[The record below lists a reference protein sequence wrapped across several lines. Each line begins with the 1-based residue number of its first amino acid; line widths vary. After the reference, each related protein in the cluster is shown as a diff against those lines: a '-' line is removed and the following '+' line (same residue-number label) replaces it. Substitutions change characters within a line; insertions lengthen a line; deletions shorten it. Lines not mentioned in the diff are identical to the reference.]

1 MKHSQSLTVLR
12 DIPSPCLEA
21 LSPISQILS
30 FTYIY
35 LSVSLLSTFP
45 EHIPK
50 CPSPLHHCL
59 VPNLSSSPIA
69 EVPISYLEDQQ
80 YQSPSPSGHVYNV

>member
-1 MKHSQSLTVLR
+1 MKYSQSLTVLQ
-12 DIPSPCLEA
+12 DTYLPCLEA
-21 LSPISQILS
+21 LSPISQILC

-35 LSVSLLSTFP
+35 LSLSLLSTFP

-59 VPNLSSSPIA
+59 VPKLSSSLIA
-69 EVPISYLEDQQ
+69 EVAISYLEDQQ
-80 YQSPSPSGHVYNV
+80 YLFWPCV